1 MQQRKLTQILNK
13 TYNKKLYIFLLTLS
27 SLLFPFYYGFIGVY
41 PIDSFLIYDSGYKI
55 INGYHPFKDYWSI
68 TGPILDYMQYIYFK
82 LFGINWL
89 SYVLHAASMNLLISL
104 ATFYFFLNLRIG
116 LFFSFIY
123 SLGVSILAYTSVGT
137 PFMDH
142 HAVIFSLISV
152 MLLFLS
158 FEKNN
163 KIYWVLVPIFLSFS
177 FLSKQIPSAYL
188 FFLFITFILIFLFI
202 VSPKNYKFFLYLFI
216 GGAISLII
224 FTIFLLVNNIPFE
237 NFLIQYFYYPLEIG
251 EERGLKTN
259 LNFNNVLFQ
268 FKFIYISLMP
278 LAYVLFKISKNN
290 ARFEIKKD
298 LLQISFICISI
309 FLFIFGQLMTKN
321 QILIF
326 FLIPFCLGISHY
338 YCKKYYNKK
347 FVISF
352 LMLILVLTTAKYHFR
367 FNENKKFME
376 LNNVEL
382 NLAVDAIVLD
392 KSLKGIKWITSNY
405 PKNPDEELK
414 KLLKIKNIILS
425 DNTKKILITDYQILP
440 SILKLKTYTPN
451 KWFDDLSV
459 PNMNNKY
466 FKNYQEFFIKNL
478 ISQEIQT
485 IYIFKGKEKYLKK
498 ILKKNC
504 YNKKIINEILFRF
517 EVSNC
522 LN

>member
-1 MQQRKLTQILNK
+1 
-13 TYNKKLYIFLLTLS
+13 
-27 SLLFPFYYGFIGVY
+27 
-41 PIDSFLIYDSGYKI
+41 
-55 INGYHPFKDYWSI
+55 
-68 TGPILDYMQYIYFK
+68 
-82 LFGINWL
+82 
-89 SYVLHAASMNLLISL
+89 
-104 ATFYFFLNLRIG
+104 
-116 LFFSFIY
+116 
-123 SLGVSILAYTSVGT
+123 
-137 PFMDH
+137 
-142 HAVIFSLISV
+142 
-152 MLLFLS
+152 
-158 FEKNN
+158 
-163 KIYWVLVPIFLSFS
+163 
-177 FLSKQIPSAYL
+177 
-188 FFLFITFILIFLFI
+188 
-202 VSPKNYKFFLYLFI
+202 
-216 GGAISLII
+216 
-224 FTIFLLVNNIPFE
+224 
-237 NFLIQYFYYPLEIG
+237 
-251 EERGLKTN
+251 
-259 LNFNNVLFQ
+259 
-268 FKFIYISLMP
+268 
-278 LAYVLFKISKNN
+278 
-290 ARFEIKKD
+290 
-298 LLQISFICISI
+298 
-309 FLFIFGQLMTKN
+309 
-321 QILIF
+321 
-326 FLIPFCLGISHY
+326 
-338 YCKKYYNKK
+338 
-347 FVISF
+347 
-352 LMLILVLTTAKYHFR
+352 MLILVLTTAKYHFR